1 MLNYVLLKMAIMDF
15 QTTPKQTNKQKQT
28 PHILYTTENQYLF
41 LMALNNL
48 IFFIIMYWEYN

>member
-28 PHILYTTENQYLF
+28 KKTHIFCTLQKTNIYF
-41 LMALNNL
+41 
-48 IFFIIMYWEYN
+48 